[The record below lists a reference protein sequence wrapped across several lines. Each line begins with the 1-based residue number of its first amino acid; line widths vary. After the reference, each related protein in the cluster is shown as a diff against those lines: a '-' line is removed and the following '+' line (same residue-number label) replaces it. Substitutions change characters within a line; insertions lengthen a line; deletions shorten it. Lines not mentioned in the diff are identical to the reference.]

1 MWARIGRTG
10 RRRPASLLIFAAL
23 LAGSASVAT
32 AQDAGGEVR
41 LRKIEAEVRALQ
53 RKVFPGGDEKFFKP
67 EVTTGTTATTGT
79 STSST
84 SAVTDM
90 LTRMDAIEAQLA
102 RLTGQVEET
111 TNRVA
116 VLEQRAGIVRPAT
129 AAVTPATT
137 DAPANAVTA
146 ATVPAAGVPAA
157 GVASTP
163 VSTAPAVAVAPA
175 PAPVAPQPALTTP
188 KPATTT
194 TATAAPSAS
203 RVAAVRA
210 IEKPQTNDPADDEY
224 SYGFRLWEAKFYPE
238 ARQQLKMFV
247 DKYPRHSRVSFG
259 RNLLGRAYLDDGQP
273 AEAAKWFLENYQ
285 ADKRGARAP
294 DSLLLLATSMKK
306 LKDDKRACIALAEFS
321 ETYAAEAAGRLKG
334 QYDETR
340 RGLSCPT

>member
-10 RRRPASLLIFAAL
+10 RGRPASLLIFAAL
-23 LAGSASVAT
+23 MAGSASIAT

-67 EVTTGTTATTGT
+67 EVTTGATATTGT

-102 RLTGQVEET
+102 RLTGQVEESA
-111 TNRVA
+111 NRIA
-116 VLEQRAGIVRPAT
+116 VLEQRAGIVRPAPG
-129 AAVTPATT
+129 AATATT
-137 DAPANAVTA
+137 ADAPANVVSA
-146 ATVPAAGVPAA
+146 ATVPAAGIPAA

-163 VSTAPAVAVAPA
+163 VSTAPAVALAPA
-175 PAPVAPQPALTTP
+175 PAPVAAQPALTTP

-194 TATAAPSAS
+194 AAAAPPAS

>member
-1 MWARIGRTG
+1 
-10 RRRPASLLIFAAL
+10 LLIFAAL